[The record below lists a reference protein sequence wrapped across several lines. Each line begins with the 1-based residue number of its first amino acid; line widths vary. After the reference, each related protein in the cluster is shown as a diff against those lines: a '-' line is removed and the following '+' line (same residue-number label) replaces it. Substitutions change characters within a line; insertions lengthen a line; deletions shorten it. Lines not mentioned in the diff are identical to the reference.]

1 SGLLETWARPQT
13 VDFVIPPG
21 RDFQRP
27 STSFQLLLM
36 ARQFSARRVEI
47 PTNPFLAPAGTCWI
61 YATPESTSIPTTYA
75 GTFMLPS
82 FLASAAVSRTS
93 SLRPIPVPAY
103 RLAFAVAFTC
113 TKKFA

>member
-1 SGLLETWARPQT
+1 M
-13 VDFVIPPG
+13 PPG
-21 RDFQRP
+21 RDFQKS
-27 STSFQLLLM
+27 STSFQILLM
-36 ARQFSARRVEI
+36 TRQFSERRVEI

-82 FLASAAVSRTS
+82 FLASAAASRTS
-93 SLRPIPVPAY
+93 SLRPIPVPEY
-103 RLAFAVAFTC
+103 RFDFASFTW